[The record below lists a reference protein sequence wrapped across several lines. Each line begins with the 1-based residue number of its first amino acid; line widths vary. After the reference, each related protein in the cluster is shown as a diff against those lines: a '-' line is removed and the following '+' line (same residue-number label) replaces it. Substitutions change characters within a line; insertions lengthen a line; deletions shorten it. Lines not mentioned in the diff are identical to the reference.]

1 MVKRVIASVL
11 GLLIMISAL
20 TSCSA
25 LALKQ
30 LEAENES
37 NVIVSEEDNTA
48 SESVIQETVVSE
60 PKPEPEPEPEPVHIA
75 LEKTTTVYTITFAGD
90 CTLGGIYEHRY
101 SEGTFDDYVG
111 ENYDYPFEHCLPYFE
126 NDDLTMVNLECVLST
141 SHAAVIKKFRLIG
154 SPEYAKVLT
163 AGNVE
168 VVNLANNHTYDFG
181 TGGFEDTKTALE
193 SENVK
198 YVEDEGTLLYTTN
211 TGLVIGFY
219 SAQFNVNETKM
230 REGIQKLRDD
240 GAEIII
246 FSYHGGI
253 ELSYRS
259 SYTQEYF
266 CRGAIDAGADIVFG
280 HHAHVLQPVEEYNG
294 GIIYYSLGNFAFG
307 GNGNPQD
314 YDTAIIQQK
323 IVRDKDGNVSL
334 GETVLIPFNIS
345 STSGTNDYKPVPLEE
360 GTDQYDRCMEKLKG
374 TYTGPDLQ
382 PLDLGNDDEEEEETE
397 EPENPVDPQLPEEG
411 GETPP
416 TEGEGEG
423 SVETPPP
430 ESGGEGSG
438 ESAPSEGG
446 SDITTPPE
454 TENTD
459 G

>member
-1 MVKRVIASVL
+1 ML
-11 GLLIMISAL
+11 SAL

-25 LALKQ
+25 MALKK
-30 LEAENES
+30 LEEESALNAE
-37 NVIVSEEDNTA
+37 ITEEDNTA
-48 SESVIQETVVSE
+48 SVPEIQET
-60 PKPEPEPEPEPVHIA
+60 PDTKPVPEPVPEQEPVRTTM
-75 LEKTTTVYTITFAGD
+75 EKTSTVYTISFAGD

-111 ENYDYPFEHCLPYFE
+111 DNYDYPFEHCLPYFE

-163 AGNVE
+163 AGNIE

-181 TGGFEDTKTALE
+181 VGGFEDTKAALE
-193 SENVK
+193 SENIM
-198 YVEDEGTLLYTTN
+198 YVEEEGTLLYTTD

-266 CRGAIDAGADIVFG
+266 CRRAIDAGADIVFG

-294 GIIYYSLGNFAFG
+294 GIIYYSLGNFSFG
-307 GNGNPQD
+307 GNGDPQD

-345 STSGTNDYKPVPLEE
+345 STYGTNDYKPMPLEE
-360 GTDQYDRCMEKLKG
+360 GTDQYDRCMEKLTG

-382 PLDLGNDDEEEEETE
+382 PLDLGNDEEEEE
-397 EPENPVDPQLPEEG
+397 EPEDPVDPQPPEEG

-423 SVETPPP
+423 SGETPPP

-438 ESAPSEGG
+438 ETPPPEGD
-446 SDITTPPE
+446 SDSTTPPE
-454 TENTD
+454 NENTE